1 MARVAL
7 IPSSYLPALGGVEEL
22 TRHLALTLQSAGD
35 AVEVWTGQADAS
47 GQPTVAT
54 LDGVVVRRFPMP
66 LPAVDARAVLR
77 FLRGA
82 PPALWHLHRAARTFR
97 PDVLHVH
104 CFGPNGVYGL
114 ALARW
119 TGLPLVVTLHGETVM
134 DDGDVFDV
142 STVLRTALRRALRP
156 PTTVTA
162 CSGMVLADAEA
173 RFGLGPGRGS
183 VVPNGVDLSVSR
195 VGVATSALGR
205 TADDADGPAEGP
217 ASGLSDW
224 TPPTG
229 RPYLLALGR
238 VVPKKGFDLLIAAYA
253 RTQVAAGCTDL
264 VIAGEG
270 PALAQLREQART
282 LGMAD
287 RVHFPGRIDR
297 ESVAQ
302 AMAGASGF
310 VVPSR
315 LEPFGIVILEAWRA
329 GTPVVATTHG
339 GPAELIHD
347 GVDGRLADPND
358 PAQLAAALD
367 DLVRDAPGRLA
378 LGSAGC
384 NRVQEYSWPAIAD
397 RYHNIYRS
405 ALGAGGRRRLL

>member
-1 MARVAL
+1 MVRVAL
-7 IPSSYLPALGGVEEL
+7 IPSSYLPALGGVEES
-22 TRHLALTLQSAGD
+22 TRHLALTLKSAGD
-35 AVEVWTGQADAS
+35 AVEVWTGLADAS

-66 LPAVDARAVLR
+66 LPAADVRAVRR
-77 FLRGA
+77 FVRVA
-82 PPALWHLHRAARTFR
+82 PSGLWHLHRAVRTFR

-134 DDGDVFDV
+134 DDSDVFDV
-142 STVLRTALRRALRP
+142 STVLRTALRRSLRP

-173 RFGLGPGRGS
+173 RFGLRPGRGG
-183 VVPNGVDLSVSR
+183 VVPNGVDLSVR
-195 VGVATSALGR
+195 PADAATSALGR
-205 TADDADGPAEGP
+205 TADREDGPAEDQP
-217 ASGLSDW
+217 SEPSRW
-224 TPPTG
+224 TPPTE

-238 VVPKKGFDLLIAAYA
+238 VVPKKGFDLLVSAYA

-270 PALAQLREQART
+270 PTLSQLREQART
-282 LGMAD
+282 LGVAD
-287 RVHFPGRIDR
+287 RVHFPGRLDR
-297 ESVAQ
+297 ESVAE
-302 AMAGASGF
+302 AMADASGF

-339 GPAELIHD
+339 GPAELIRD

-358 PAQLAAALD
+358 PSQLAVALD

-378 LGSAGC
+378 LAAAGR

-397 RYHNIYRS
+397 RYRKVYWS
-405 ALGAGGRRRLL
+405 ALHAGGRRLLL